1 MLNKETEYQMS
12 QYTINEPGDTIPI
25 SIELP
30 NEVLFSKI
38 ETIDEVKNTIE
49 ALTPFIDNVASNAYE
64 KNEYPAWALVQT
76 MMYLWNYREITRKG
90 RVADLSYMVETYF
103 RNRLMQAQFKNE
115 TFFALSCHND
125 FTPEKAV
132 AELSDKANSHRINTH
147 PLLVHMKENGLS
159 NDEARIFLENYYVNN
174 RLFHLF
180 IVGLSLSS
188 PLERRTELANNFYD
202 ELGSGDSTMQH
213 PKLFLKNFDTI
224 GKSEVLVPQPEALS
238 LVNAKTYAAFL
249 DGDYHYGMGGFGFI
263 ELTMPVQMEMILEG
277 LKKTGLPRAD
287 LEFWELHIT
296 VDLEHGKTWFSEML
310 ELIKTPE
317 QAQTCLTGGMRL
329 LDARASMYDGI
340 WNAIQAA
347 K

>member
-1 MLNKETEYQMS
+1 MLNTELSSTLQKHM
-12 QYTINEPGDTIPI
+12 INEPGQTIPI
-25 SIELP
+25 AIELP
-30 NEVLFSKI
+30 ECVLFEKI
-38 ETIDEVKNTIE
+38 ETIDEVKKTIE
-49 ALTPFIDNVASNAYE
+49 ELTPFIDNVALNAYE
-64 KNEYPAWALVQT
+64 KNDYSAWSLVQT
-76 MMYLWNYREITRKG
+76 MMYLWNYREVTRKG
-90 RVADLSYMVETYF
+90 RVSGLSYMVETYF
-103 RNRLMQAQFKNE
+103 RNRLMQAQFKHE
-115 TFFALSCHND
+115 TYFALSCHND

-132 AELSDKANSHRINTH
+132 QELSDKAHNHRINTH
-147 PLLVHMKENGLS
+147 PLLVHMAENGLS
-159 NDEARIFLENYYVNN
+159 KDDARIFLENYYVNN

-202 ELGSGDSTMQH
+202 ELGSGDSAMQH

-224 GKSEVLVPQPEALS
+224 GRSEELTPQPEALS

-277 LKKTGLPRAD
+277 LKKTGLPRPD

-317 QAQTCLTGGMRL
+317 QAQACLTGGMRL
-329 LDARASMYDGI
+329 LEARASMYDGI
-340 WNAIQAA
+340 WNAING